1 MEKMGV
7 GIIGAGNISTAYLR
21 LAPMF
26 KALEVRAIA
35 DLNMETAQAQADAFG
50 VRAETVDG
58 LLGADDID
66 VVVNLTIPDA
76 HFQVSKTVL
85 EAGKHVYSEKP
96 FVLTLEEGQQLK
108 EIADAK
114 GLRIGSAPDTFLG
127 GVHQLARAKVDGGA
141 IGKIIAG
148 SAHVMGHGMEHWH
161 PNPDFFFLPGAGPV
175 LDIGPY
181 YITNF
186 VQLIGPVKRVT
197 SLANATFAERTITT
211 DCPRKGEKVP
221 VKTPTNIHALL
232 EFENGATV
240 TFSASWDIWAHRHAN
255 MELYGENGS
264 MFVPDPNF
272 FGGTLEASGESSE
285 ISEVPN
291 WDHPFGVLNDEKHD
305 PPQANYRC
313 AGLADMAQAIREGRD
328 HRCSYEMCLHV
339 VEVMTSIVAA
349 GEQGRW
355 IEMTTTCER
364 PQPLG
369 IDEAKELLA

>member
-35 DLNMETAQAQADAFG
+35 DLNMETARAQADAFG

-58 LLGADDID
+58 LLVADDID